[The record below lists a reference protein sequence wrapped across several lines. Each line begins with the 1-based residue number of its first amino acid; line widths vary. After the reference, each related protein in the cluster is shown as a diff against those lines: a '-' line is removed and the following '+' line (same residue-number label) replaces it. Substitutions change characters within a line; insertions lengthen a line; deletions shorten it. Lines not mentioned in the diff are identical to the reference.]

1 MGKRG
6 KQYRNVRDKVDSL
19 NKYTLEEAIDLI
31 KETAF
36 AKFDESVDL
45 AVKLGVNPKYAD
57 QMVRGAVLLPHGTGK
72 TVRVLVFAKG
82 DLETEANEAG
92 ADFVGGDDLVEKIKG
107 GWFDFDKVVAA
118 PDMMGVV
125 GKIGRLLGP
134 RGLMPNPKVG
144 TVTREIGKTVGELKK
159 GRIEF
164 RVEKA
169 GIIHAPVGRRSFE
182 SNQIKENINELVSI
196 LLKLKPSSTK
206 GTYIKGVAISTTMG
220 PGVRVDVNNVIE
232 QLH

>member
-6 KQYRNVRDKVDSL
+6 KQYRNLREKVDSL
-19 NKYTLEEAIDLI
+19 NKYMFDEGLELV
-31 KETAF
+31 KSTSF
-36 AKFDESVDL
+36 AKFDESIDV

-57 QMVRGAVLLPHGTGK
+57 QMVRGSVLLPHGTGK

-82 DLETEANEAG
+82 DLEAEATAAG
-92 ADFVGGDDLVEKIKG
+92 ADYVGGADLVDKIKD
-107 GWFDFDKVVAA
+107 GWFEFDKVVAA

-169 GIIHAPVGRRSFE
+169 GIIHAPVGRKSFE
-182 SNQIKENINELVSI
+182 NAQIKENILELVSI
-196 LLKLKPSSTK
+196 LLKLKPASTK
-206 GTYIKGVAISTTMG
+206 GTYIKGITVSATMS
-220 PGVRVDVNNVIE
+220 PGVRVDVNNVLE
-232 QLH
+232 FLR